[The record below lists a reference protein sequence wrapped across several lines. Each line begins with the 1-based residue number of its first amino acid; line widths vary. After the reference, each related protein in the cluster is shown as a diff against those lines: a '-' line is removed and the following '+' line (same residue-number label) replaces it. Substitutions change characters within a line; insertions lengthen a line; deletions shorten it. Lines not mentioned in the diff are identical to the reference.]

1 MEKKVVCKEDGPLRR
16 PWLFFLALAFGL
28 VFMDAFHLGPL
39 GGHDYRPVKNDIAPY
54 DQVMQRWPRDGRS
67 RLRFGKLEFVDEV
80 FGPESLEFDPQGRGP
95 YAGLA
100 DGRVVRWMG
109 ESIRWKTFALVSP
122 NWSEKVCANG
132 VESTTAKQ
140 HKHEKLCGRP
150 LGLRFDKTS
159 GKLYIADAYLG
170 LAAVGHHGGVATL
183 LSTHAQGRP
192 VLFAND
198 LDVHRNGSIF
208 FTDTSSRY
216 SRSDHFF
223 ILLEGEATGRL
234 LRIMRL
240 WIEGPKAGK
249 LEVFADLPGFP
260 DNIRITEKGQFWAAI
275 DCCRTRAQEVL
286 SRNPWLRSVYFRLPL
301 RLSFLAGMT
310 GMKMFTM
317 ISLFDEEGNVV
328 EVLEDRGGEVMKL
341 VSEVREVQGKLW
353 VATGMAATGKHAL
366 LLTDDVSIPLN
377 AVLSAFSGLDLGM
390 DLVARDHDVRVIT
403 QAASLGGKLPIESS
417 SVDLVVSVSKAPE
430 LVGDQW
436 IEEFSRVLK
445 PGGAIVMQASAE
457 QTGSKPSSV
466 LERKLLMAGFLEVQ
480 SLEAKPFLSPEHVQF
495 CMIKGKKASWTMG
508 SSFSLKKAT
517 KTVPKIQIDDES
529 DLIDEDSL
537 LTEEDLKK
545 PQLPLVGDC
554 EVGKAR
560 KACRNCTCGRA
571 EEEAK
576 VLKLGPTSEQINNP
590 QSACGNC
597 GLGDAFRCGT
607 CPYRGLPPFKLG
619 EKGLSPEV
627 LEIFLMLVYYKI
639 KRLKV
644 RKGMFQCV
652 VCLNEFKNDK
662 ELCLL
667 PRYSHVFHLDY
678 IDAWV
683 TFQVTCLII
692 YANLV
697 EQVVNNNLDL
707 LPVTFPVVK
716 DEQKEAATELVRIG
730 S

>member
-1 MEKKVVCKEDGPLRR
+1 MEKKVPRKEDGLLPR
-16 PWLFFLALAFGL
+16 PWLFFLAVAFGL
-28 VFMDAFHLGPL
+28 VFMDPFHLGPL
-39 GGHDYRPVKNDIAPY
+39 GGHDYRPVKHNIAPY
-54 DQVMQRWPRDGRS
+54 DQVMQRWPRDCLS

-183 LSTHAQGRP
+183 LSTHVQGRP

-216 SRSDHFF
+216 SR
-223 ILLEGEATGRL
+223 
-234 LRIMRL
+234 RIMRL

-275 DCCRTRAQEVL
+275 DCCRTRAQEVFSL
-286 SRNPWLRSVYFRLPL
+286 NPWLRSVYFRLPL
-301 RLSFLAGMT
+301 KLSFLAGMT

-328 EVLEDRGGEVMKL
+328 EVLEDRGGDVMKL
-341 VSEVREVQGKLW
+341 
-353 VATGMAATGKHAL
+353 GMAATGKRAL
-366 LLTDDVSIPLN
+366 LLADDVSIPLN

-430 LVGDQW
+430 LVGEQS
-436 IEEFSRVLK
+436 IEEFGRVLK
-445 PGGAIVMQASAE
+445 PGGAIVIQASAE
-457 QTGSKPSSV
+457 QTGSK
-466 LERKLLMAGFLEVQ
+466 
-480 SLEAKPFLSPEHVQF
+480 
-495 CMIKGKKASWTMG
+495 IKGKKATWTMG

-554 EVGKAR
+554 EVGKAK

-576 VLKLGPTSEQINNP
+576 VLKLGLTSEQINNP

-597 GLGDAFRCGT
+597 GLGDAFRCST
-607 CPYRGLPPFKLG
+607 CPYKGLPPFKLG
-619 EKGLSPEV
+619 EKVSLSAN
-627 LEIFLMLVYYKI
+627 FL
-639 KRLKV
+639 
-644 RKGMFQCV
+644 
-652 VCLNEFKNDK
+652 
-662 ELCLL
+662 
-667 PRYSHVFHLDY
+667 
-678 IDAWV
+678 
-683 TFQVTCLII
+683 
-692 YANLV
+692 
-697 EQVVNNNLDL
+697 
-707 LPVTFPVVK
+707 
-716 DEQKEAATELVRIG
+716 AADI
-730 S
+730 